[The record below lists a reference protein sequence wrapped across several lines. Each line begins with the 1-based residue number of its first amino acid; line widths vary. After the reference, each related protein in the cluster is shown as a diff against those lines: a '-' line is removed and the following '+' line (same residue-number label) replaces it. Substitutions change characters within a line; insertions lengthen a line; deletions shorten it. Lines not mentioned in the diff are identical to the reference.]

1 MNIDLKG
8 RTAYVTGG
16 GGAIGSCTAGVL
28 AGCGAAVLLIDR
40 SEAALER
47 AAAELRQ
54 RIPGAS
60 VKTIELDITDSKA
73 VSSQLGGIESGVGAC
88 DILVNGAGFSRDG
101 YMLKM
106 TDDDWDAV
114 HQVILKGAFH
124 CTKAVLPHM
133 MKAKWGRII
142 NISSM
147 AYVGNKGQTNYSAA
161 KAGLNAMTRALA
173 QEAGPFNITV
183 NAVAPGLVATPRLR
197 SRDDWAVL
205 EKRLLAQ
212 TPLGRLCVEA
222 DVAKAILFF
231 CSNLAD
237 AVSGQVLHV
246 SGGA

>member
-8 RTAYVTGG
+8 KTAYVTGG
-16 GGAIGSCTAGVL
+16 GGAIGGCTAKVL
-28 AGCGAAVLLIDR
+28 AACGASVLLIDR
-40 SEAALER
+40 SEAALDR

-54 RIPGAS
+54 QSPGVS
-60 VKTIELDITDSKA
+60 VKTMELDITDSKA
-73 VSSQLGGIESGVGAC
+73 VSAKLGQPEGGADPC

-133 MKAKWGRII
+133 MKSRWGRII

-197 SRDDWAVL
+197 ARDDWAVL

-212 TPLGRLCVEA
+212 TPLGRLCVEE